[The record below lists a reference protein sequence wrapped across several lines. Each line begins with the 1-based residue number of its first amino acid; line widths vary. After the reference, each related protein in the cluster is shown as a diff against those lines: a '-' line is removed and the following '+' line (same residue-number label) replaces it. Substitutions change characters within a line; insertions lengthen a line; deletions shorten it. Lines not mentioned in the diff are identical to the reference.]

1 MLETIRTGYLSAIA
15 TLIATYPGQEANRAT
30 YEADAAALKL
40 GTLKRRIRTKL
51 HDFPAGTLVGFVPE
65 DARREA
71 MRKAEGLG
79 PMVSIWAPELS
90 SGSTMT
96 LVSAEDVLP
105 VCETCQGSGRVRH
118 REGLLTFDCPSC

>member
-1 MLETIRTGYLSAIA
+1 MLETIRTAYLASVAA
-15 TLIATYPGQEANRAT
+15 LIATYPGQEANRAT

-40 GTLKRRIRTKL
+40 GRLRRRIRTKL
-51 HDFPAGTLVGFVPE
+51 HDFPQGTLVGFVPE
-65 DARREA
+65 DERRAA

-96 LVSAEDVLP
+96 LVDVGEVEP
-105 VCETCQGSGRVRH
+105 VCSLCQGSGAVRH
-118 REGLLTFDCPSC
+118 RDGLVSFACPSC